1 MKMMPFE
8 AGERMSLLEHP
19 AAPVDATL
27 TRPSRYAY
35 ADNLKVLLVIGV
47 IVAHATMAWTGVGT
61 WVFDEPPVREPLL
74 SALSVLELVGALFG
88 LALFFLIAGAFTP
101 RSLVRK
107 GLRRFLVDRAVR
119 LGVPMVFF
127 ILVLSPVVEYADP
140 DVAGWT
146 RGFPAFAVHTWW
158 PPVPGPT
165 WFLGVL
171 LVFSAVYAVVR
182 TVFPRRPATT
192 PMRARHLWA
201 AGMIV
206 VVGSYLVRI
215 AVPLG
220 EERWHLAV
228 GQAPAWI
235 VGFTIGVVG
244 AERGWFDRIP
254 STTSRRL
261 CQVGWAA
268 VAGTALVLGTANA
281 LGADLDP
288 FGGGGT
294 WQSLVVTVIEAA
306 LVVAMSLWLL
316 DVFRR
321 RFDRQGPLLGVLS
334 RAAFAAFVVHQ
345 VVLVGLVLATR
356 HVPWPP
362 EVEYLGVAALG
373 VAGSFALAWLLLRL
387 PGVSRIV

>member
-1 MKMMPFE
+1 
-8 AGERMSLLEHP
+8 MSLLEHP
-19 AAPVDATL
+19 AALPVT
-27 TRPSRYAY
+27 TTTTESSRFAY
-35 ADNLKVLLVIGV
+35 ADNLKLMLVIGV
-47 IVAHATMAWTGVGT
+47 VVAHATMAWTGVGT

-74 SALSVLELVGALFG
+74 SALSIFELVGALFG

-101 RSLVRK
+101 RSLARK
-107 GLRRFLVDRAVR
+107 GLRRFLVDRTVR
-119 LGVPMVFF
+119 LGVPMLFF
-127 ILVLSPVVEYADP
+127 VVVLSPVVEYADP
-140 DVAGWT
+140 DAAGWT

-158 PPVPGPT
+158 PPAPGPT

-182 TVFPRRPATT
+182 TVFPRRPATAQ
-192 PMRARHLWA
+192 MRARHLWA

-220 EERWHLAV
+220 EERWRLAV

-235 VGFTIGVVG
+235 VGFAIGVAG
-244 AERGWFDRIP
+244 AERGWFDRIA
-254 STTSRRL
+254 STTSHRL
-261 CQVGWAA
+261 CQVAWAA
-268 VAGTALVLGTANA
+268 VAGTALVFGMANA

-294 WQSLVVTVIEAA
+294 WQSLVVTVVEAA

-321 RFDRQGPLLGVLS
+321 RFDRQGPFARELS

-345 VVLVGLVLATR
+345 VILVGLVLATR

-362 EVEYLGVAALG
+362 EVEYLGVAVLG
-373 VAGSFALAWLLLRL
+373 VAGSFALAWLLVRL

>member
-1 MKMMPFE
+1 
-8 AGERMSLLEHP
+8 
-19 AAPVDATL
+19 
-27 TRPSRYAY
+27 
-35 ADNLKVLLVIGV
+35 
-47 IVAHATMAWTGVGT
+47 
-61 WVFDEPPVREPLL
+61 
-74 SALSVLELVGALFG
+74 
-88 LALFFLIAGAFTP
+88 
-101 RSLVRK
+101 
-107 GLRRFLVDRAVR
+107 
-119 LGVPMVFF
+119 
-127 ILVLSPVVEYADP
+127 
-140 DVAGWT
+140 
-146 RGFPAFAVHTWW
+146 
-158 PPVPGPT
+158 
-165 WFLGVL
+165 
-171 LVFSAVYAVVR
+171 
-182 TVFPRRPATT
+182 
-192 PMRARHLWA
+192 
-201 AGMIV
+201 MIV